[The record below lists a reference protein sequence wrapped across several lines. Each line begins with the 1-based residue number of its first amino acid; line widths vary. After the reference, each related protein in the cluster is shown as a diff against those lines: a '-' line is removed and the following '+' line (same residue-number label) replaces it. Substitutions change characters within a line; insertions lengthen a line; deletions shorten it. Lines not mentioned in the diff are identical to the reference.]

1 MTDTDA
7 PRDLDSNPAP
17 RRRWSRTPLLAAVAG
32 TFGALIS
39 GALQELGARLI
50 ELFW

>member
-1 MTDTDA
+1 MTDTNTNNDLA
-7 PRDLDSNPAP
+7 PNP
-17 RRRWSRTPLLAAVAG
+17 RRHKVRTPLLAAAASAAG
-32 TFGALIS
+32 CLIG